1 VTLPPFHLHLD
12 VVALVVVLAGGYEW
26 ALRRLGPRQ
35 VAAGETVAAP
45 HQRAAYWL
53 GVAAVA
59 VAAEWPVHDLSERS
73 LFSVHMFQHL
83 LLSLVAPGLLLLGT
97 PAWLLRL
104 LLRPRWLRAVAAQ
117 LTRPF
122 FALILFNAVIVV
134 THWPAW
140 VDLTVRSELFHFA
153 AHTLLFGA
161 ALCMWW
167 SVVSPLPEMPTLS
180 YPARMIYLF
189 LQSIVPT
196 VPASFLTFGSEP
208 MYRVYATFPRIWGL
222 DVLTDQRIAG
232 LSMKLLGGA
241 ILWGVMGVIFFRWFG
256 QEQRTPGWDAVEWHR
271 AEREIRAGMTPGTGH
286 QVGSS

>member
-1 VTLPPFHLHLD
+1 MRHLPPVHLHAE
-12 VVALVVVLAGGYEW
+12 VVALVVALVVAYEW
-26 ALRRLGPRQ
+26 AVRRLGPTR
-35 VAAGETVAAP
+35 VGPGETAVTAR
-45 HQRAAYWL
+45 QRWAYWS
-53 GVAAVA
+53 GVAATA
-59 VAAEWPVHDLSERS
+59 VAAEWPVHDIAERY

-83 LLSLVAPGLLLLGT
+83 LLSLVAPGLMLLGT

-104 LLRPRWLRAVAAQ
+104 ILRPRWLRAVVGQ

-122 FALILFNAVIVV
+122 YALVLFNAVIVV

-140 VDLTVRSELFHFA
+140 VALTVRSEPFHFV
-153 AHTLLFGA
+153 AHALLFGA

-167 SVVSPLPEMPTLS
+167 PVVSPLPEMPTLS

-208 MYRVYATFPRIWGL
+208 LYRVYATFPRLWNL

-232 LSMKLLGGA
+232 LTMKLAGGA
-241 ILWGVMGVIFFRWFG
+241 ILWVVMAVIFFRWFG
-256 QEQRTPGWDAVEWHR
+256 QEQKTPGWDAVEWHR
-271 AEREIRAGMTPGTGH
+271 AERDIRVAMNPRH
-286 QVGSS
+286 EVPRP